1 MAKQEQPA
9 EQPTAKVKTVKMVCE
24 RDPGDRRPTEA
35 DVHPDEV
42 ENMQAAAWLPG
53 SEGQGVAD
61 VLFGDKPFVGVL
73 PIIWDL

>member
-42 ENMQAAAWLPG
+42 ENMQAAGWRL
-53 SEGQGVAD
+53 
-61 VLFGDKPFVGVL
+61 DKE
-73 PIIWDL
+73 